1 MNRPARAAPGVV
13 LLATFALA
21 ALAWLLPRWIASDG
35 VRARVA
41 SAAADA
47 LGRELRFERL
57 ELRWLPPE
65 LVMIA
70 PVIAASTPGALPLA
84 QAPSL
89 SLHVT
94 AWPLLARRLWI
105 DRLVVEGAT
114 LRLEAGALEPAVVVE
129 LRELAAT
136 LRSDSPEARVRIEA
150 SFELARGGRAEARGS
165 VTRAGEI
172 DLAVTLEDVAL
183 ANVAGYLDAGARL
196 AGAVSGSLALAGPAQ
211 SPSRISARLALAD
224 GDVQLDEIALRGPLG
239 IEADLA
245 GSLAARSGSFVV
257 DATRAELVLGRS
269 FRKPPGAPA
278 TVSGRFV
285 GGPGGALGVDDVKLR
300 VGNPG
305 ARQRG

>member
-1 MNRPARAAPGVV
+1 MNRPARAALGVV

-21 ALAWLLPRWIASDG
+21 ALVWLLPRWIASDG

-41 SAAADA
+41 SAAAEA

-57 ELRWLPPE
+57 ELRWLPPQ

-70 PVIAASTPGALPLA
+70 PSIAGSAPGALPVA
-84 QAPSL
+84 EAPSL

-94 AWPLLARRLWI
+94 AWPLLTRRPWI
-105 DRLVVEGAT
+105 DQLVVEGAT
-114 LRLEAGALEPAVVVE
+114 LRLAAGALEPAVVVE

-136 LRSDSPEARVRIEA
+136 LRSESPEAPVRIEA

-165 VTRAGEI
+165 ATRAGEI
-172 DLAVTLEDVAL
+172 DLDLTLEDVAL
-183 ANVAGYLDAGARL
+183 ANVARYLDAGARL

-224 GDVQLDEIALRGPLG
+224 GDVQLDEIVLRGPLG
-239 IEADLA
+239 IEADLT

-300 VGNPG
+300 VGDPG